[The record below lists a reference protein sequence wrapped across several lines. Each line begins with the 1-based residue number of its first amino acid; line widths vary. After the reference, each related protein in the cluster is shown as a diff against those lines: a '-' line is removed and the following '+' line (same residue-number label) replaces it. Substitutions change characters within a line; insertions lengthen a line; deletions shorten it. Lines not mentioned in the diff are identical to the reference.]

1 MDRRRFLGL
10 SAAVTAAIAAGQV
23 RAASQP
29 VGSLYQR
36 SIVIDGLGGP
46 GGVSFDSGRP
56 LTPDEVAEVRE
67 SGITAFN
74 VTIGSVGNEPPLA
87 AFEAILRD
95 IARLDAEI
103 DRHPGV
109 LARVRTAAD
118 IRAAKRGGRCGLVYG
133 LQDGVSFEDDL
144 DRLQTL
150 RQFGVMVI
158 QPTYNRR
165 NLLGDGSM
173 EPADAGLSRDGVE
186 AIERMNSLG
195 ILVDLSHCGRRTA
208 MDAIRVSSK
217 PVAFT
222 HTGCAAL
229 ADHPRNRTDAEL
241 RAVAERGGVAGIY
254 VMPYLAGGR
263 QPTGAGRDVRGI
275 KRVHQFEK
283 VEMYKFT
290 TPETSYAELEAL
302 TEAAADICRALKLH
316 FRRLEIVTG
325 DLGFSASKKYDLEV
339 WSPGCKEWLEVSSCS
354 NTEAFQARR
363 ANVKYRPSE
372 SKKAQFVHTLNGSGL
387 ADTRVIIAILENY
400 QQADG
405 SVVIPEVLRPY
416 MGGADLIT
424 KA

>member
-1 MDRRRFLGL
+1 MDRRRFLAL
-10 SAAVTAAIAAGQV
+10 SAAVAGALAAGQG

-29 VGSLYQR
+29 VTALYQR

-46 GGVSFDSGRP
+46 GGDSFDSGRP

-87 AFEAILRD
+87 AFEAIVRD

-103 DRHPGV
+103 ERHPDV

-118 IRAAKRGGRCGLVYG
+118 IRAAKRDGRCGLVYG

-186 AIERMNSLG
+186 AIERMNALG

-208 MDAIRVSSK
+208 MDAIRVSFK

-241 RAVAERGGVAGIY
+241 REVAERGGVAGIY

-263 QPTGAGRDVRGI
+263 QPTGADV
-275 KRVHQFEK
+275 VAH
-283 VEMYKFT
+283 VEHAWNVCGEDHVSIGT
-290 TPETSYAELEAL
+290 DGTLSAIVLTPEFVEAFREN
-302 TEAAADICRALKLH
+302 TRRRREAGIAAPGETDDGYLFASDLNTP
-316 FRRLEIVTG
+316 RRLETLAGMLVARG
-325 DLGFSASKKYDLEV
+325 HSEARVEKLLGANLLRVF
-339 WSPGCKEWLEVSSCS
+339 G
-354 NTEAFQARR
+354 EAW
-363 ANVKYRPSE
+363 
-372 SKKAQFVHTLNGSGL
+372 
-387 ADTRVIIAILENY
+387 
-400 QQADG
+400 
-405 SVVIPEVLRPY
+405 
-416 MGGADLIT
+416 GG
-424 KA
+424 

>member
-1 MDRRRFLGL
+1 MNSIDSRPGELRMDRRRFLAL
-10 SAAVTAAIAAGQV
+10 SAAVAGALAAGQG

-29 VGSLYQR
+29 VTALYQR

-46 GGVSFDSGRP
+46 GGDSFDSGRP

-87 AFEAILRD
+87 AFEAIVRD

-103 DRHPGV
+103 ERHPDV

-118 IRAAKRGGRCGLVYG
+118 IRAAKRDGRCGLVYG

-186 AIERMNSLG
+186 AIERMNALG

-263 QPTGAGRDVRGI
+263 QPTGADV
-275 KRVHQFEK
+275 VAH
-283 VEMYKFT
+283 VEHAWNVCGEDHVSIGT
-290 TPETSYAELEAL
+290 DGTLSAIVLTPEFVEAFREN
-302 TEAAADICRALKLH
+302 TRRRREAGIAAPGETDDGYLFASDLNTP
-316 FRRLEIVTG
+316 RRLETLAGMLVARG
-325 DLGFSASKKYDLEV
+325 HSEARVEKLLGANLLRVF
-339 WSPGCKEWLEVSSCS
+339 G
-354 NTEAFQARR
+354 EAW
-363 ANVKYRPSE
+363 
-372 SKKAQFVHTLNGSGL
+372 
-387 ADTRVIIAILENY
+387 
-400 QQADG
+400 
-405 SVVIPEVLRPY
+405 
-416 MGGADLIT
+416 GG
-424 KA
+424 

>member
-1 MDRRRFLGL
+1 MNSIDRRPGGLRMNRRRFLGL

-87 AFEAILRD
+87 AFEAIVRD

-103 DRHPGV
+103 ERHPGV

-263 QPTGAGRDVRGI
+263 QPTGADVVAHVEHAWNVCGEDHVSIGTDGI
-275 KRVHQFEK
+275 LSAV
-283 VEMYKFT
+283 VL
-290 TPETSYAELEAL
+290 TPEFVEAFRENTRRRREAGIAAPGE
-302 TEAAADICRALKLH
+302 TEDGYLFASDLNTP
-316 FRRLEIVTG
+316 RRLETLAGMLLARGHSEDRVERL
-325 DLGFSASKKYDLEV
+325 LG
-339 WSPGCKEWLEVSSCS
+339 S
-354 NTEAFQARR
+354 NLLRVFGEAW
-363 ANVKYRPSE
+363 
-372 SKKAQFVHTLNGSGL
+372 
-387 ADTRVIIAILENY
+387 
-400 QQADG
+400 
-405 SVVIPEVLRPY
+405 
-416 MGGADLIT
+416 GG
-424 KA
+424 

>member
-1 MDRRRFLGL
+1 MNRRRFLGL

-118 IRAAKRGGRCGLVYG
+118 IRAAKRDGRCGLVYG

-263 QPTGAGRDVRGI
+263 QPTGADVVAHVEHAWNVCGEDHVSIGTDGI
-275 KRVHQFEK
+275 LSAV
-283 VEMYKFT
+283 VL
-290 TPETSYAELEAL
+290 TPEFVEAFRENTRRRREAGIAAPGE
-302 TEAAADICRALKLH
+302 TEDGYLFASDLNTP
-316 FRRLEIVTG
+316 RRLETLAGMLLARGHSEDRVERL
-325 DLGFSASKKYDLEV
+325 LG
-339 WSPGCKEWLEVSSCS
+339 S
-354 NTEAFQARR
+354 NLLRVFGEAW
-363 ANVKYRPSE
+363 
-372 SKKAQFVHTLNGSGL
+372 
-387 ADTRVIIAILENY
+387 
-400 QQADG
+400 
-405 SVVIPEVLRPY
+405 
-416 MGGADLIT
+416 GG
-424 KA
+424 